1 LEKIKYKN
9 MKNKFSITLP
19 TLWKSEY
26 IFDMLK
32 KYDESEYVKEIL
44 LVDNAYDPTRD
55 LSHIKKL
62 IHIQEPHNT
71 YVIPAYNKLVK
82 NSTTDLI
89 VLSSDDIDFDVDSY
103 LYILNEIQNQIGFEN
118 AGIIGAHSDNF
129 EENVE
134 IDPAIE
140 SYDPSNNR
148 TGWGVLIAFHKS
160 TWMPI
165 PEQFKIWYADNWMQM
180 VMPNKIFQMRRF
192 PIKTKMSTTSASP
205 EFQAIIDKDT
215 EEWHKL
221 LNKIQNCIRLK
232 LPVEIY

>member
-1 LEKIKYKN
+1 MENTIKN
-9 MKNKFSITLP
+9 QFSITLP

-32 KYDESEYVKEIL
+32 KYDESEYVKEIIV
-44 LVDNAYDPTRD
+44 VDNAYDPNRD
-55 LSHIKKL
+55 LSYIKKL
-62 IHIQEPHNT
+62 VHIKEPHNT
-71 YVIPAYNKLVK
+71 YVIPAYNKLIK
-82 NSTTDLI
+82 TATTDLI
-89 VLSSDDIDFDVDSY
+89 VLSSDDIHFDVDSY
-103 LYILNEIQNQIGFEN
+103 LYILNEVHNQIGFQN

-129 EENVE
+129 EETETLNPV
-134 IDPAIE
+134 IE
-140 SYDPSNNR
+140 PYNPTNNR
-148 TGWGVLIAFHKS
+148 TGWGVLISFHTS
-160 TWMPI
+160 TWMPL

-180 VMPNKIFQMRRF
+180 IMPNKIFQMRGF

-232 LPVEIY
+232 LPIEIY